1 MIAIQNI
8 SLVEHADYKEL
19 SATVDGSEVWF
30 RFPVWVPIARRA
42 EIFLPLAIAEAMV
55 RGEDVVVDSST
66 TISKMLAMNLPEIIK
81 IFCTWNADDN
91 RVIGVQA
98 SVEDVHASSNQVIC
112 CFSGGIDS
120 SFSFSQHQTEI
131 TDLLLVMGFD
141 ASTYGP
147 EWEHLKTRLLGMA
160 AHFGKRL
167 LTVETNLR
175 QVIESRNLSWEA
187 SHGSV
192 LAAIGVALGADKL
205 LIPSSHGY
213 NDLFPWGSHPLL
225 DPLWST
231 EGTSV
236 IHDGL
241 AFARTQKTR
250 ALIQHPALL
259 DAVQVCWNHVDRNCG
274 KCSKCIRT
282 SLALYLL
289 KATSTNLQAYDGTSS
304 LAALTPGNPVSVVHL
319 NDLIRLAIETQ
330 HPQIAKTLIKYRN
343 QFMWR
348 YHLTEVFR
356 VFLGSAGQKLSRKLA
371 KKGWHSGRTKIKGGQ
386 PTLPVK

>member
-30 RFPVWVPIARRA
+30 RFPVWAPIARRA

-66 TISKMLAMNLPEIIK
+66 PISKKLAMNLPEIIK

-120 SFSFSQHQTEI
+120 SFSFSQHQAEI

-175 QVIESRNLSWEA
+175 QAIESRNLSWEA
-187 SHGSV
+187 SHGSI
-192 LAAIGVALGADKL
+192 LACIGITLGVQKL
-205 LIPSSHGY
+205 FIPSSNGY
-213 NDLFPWGSHPLL
+213 NDLFPCGSHPLL

-231 EGTSV
+231 EATSV
-236 IHDGL
+236 HYDGIG
-241 AFARTQKTR
+241 FSR
-250 ALIQHPALL
+250 ALKTKHIATNPVLL
-259 DAVQVCWNHVDRNCG
+259 DSVQVCWNHVDHNCG
-274 KCSKCIRT
+274 KCSKCLRT
-282 SLALYLL
+282 ALALFLLNSRSASLA
-289 KATSTNLQAYDGTSS
+289 AYDGNSS
-304 LAALTPGNPVSVVHL
+304 LAALKPSSLVGTVNI
-319 NDLIRLAIETQ
+319 NDLIQLAIDKGET
-330 HPQIAKTLIKYRN
+330 PIARSLMAYRD
-343 QFMWR
+343 QFMLR
-348 YHLTEVFR
+348 YHLTEVLR
-356 VFLGSAGQKLSRKLA
+356 ILLGGRGKMILRKFY

-386 PTLPVK
+386 PTLPHK